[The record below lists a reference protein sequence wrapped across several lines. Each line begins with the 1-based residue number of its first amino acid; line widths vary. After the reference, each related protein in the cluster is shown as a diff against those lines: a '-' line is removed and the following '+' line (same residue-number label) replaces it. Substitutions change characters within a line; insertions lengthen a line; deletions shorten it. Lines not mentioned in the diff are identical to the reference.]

1 MKNITK
7 KYIYFIS
14 ALLLILLSFKFI
26 NNVINNDNKIKK
38 DQHLKEEILSEE
50 TLKELDSLN
59 KSIDSLSVKNDIKV
73 GRVIETKIK

>member
-14 ALLLILLSFKFI
+14 AVLLILLSLKFI
-26 NNVINNDNKIKK
+26 NNMINSDNNIKK
-38 DQHLKEEILSEE
+38 DQRLKEEILSEE

-59 KSIDSLSVKNDIKV
+59 KSIDSLPAKNDIKV